1 MSNPSDA
8 VTNLSEVEC
17 WELLATQK
25 LGRLGTSVVNEPEIF
40 PVNFV
45 VDDRTILFR
54 TAQGSKLLELTINN
68 KVAFEVDDHDDE
80 KGWSVLIRGVAEAL
94 EHSTEI
100 DAAQRL
106 GLTPWVPTVKKT
118 FVRIRPH
125 VITGRRFTFGAE
137 PANW

>member
-8 VTNLSEVEC
+8 VTNLSETEC

-54 TAQGSKLLELTINN
+54 TAGGSKLLELTINN

-80 KGWSVLIRGVAEAL
+80 EGWSVLIRGVADPL
-94 EHSTEI
+94 EHSTDI
-100 DAAQRL
+100 AAAERL
-106 GLTPWVPTVKKT
+106 GLQPWIPTIKRV

-125 VITGRRFTFGAE
+125 VITGRRFKFGAE